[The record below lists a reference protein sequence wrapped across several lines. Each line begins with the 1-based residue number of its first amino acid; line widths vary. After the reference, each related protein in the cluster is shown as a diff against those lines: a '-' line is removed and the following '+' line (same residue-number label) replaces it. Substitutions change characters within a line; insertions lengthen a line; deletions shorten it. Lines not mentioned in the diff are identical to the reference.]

1 MKHSVSE
8 SIAMCEQRGTE
19 GERGGDH
26 HALHVVPRL
35 PSGVFSTLAPAAQ
48 QLPSL
53 QVSLCHSN
61 SPLSVSTGATRGLL
75 GVASESLE
83 LRFQ

>member
-1 MKHSVSE
+1 
-8 SIAMCEQRGTE
+8 MCEQRGTE
-19 GERGGDH
+19 GQREGDH

-35 PSGVFSTLAPAAQ
+35 SSRVLETLAPAAQ

-61 SPLSVSTGATRGLL
+61 RPLLFQHWGDSWLARSRLREPRAPLP
-75 GVASESLE
+75 GVY
-83 LRFQ
+83 